1 MQLAQMGI
9 ITDPEYIIQ
18 NLNMPDKE
26 MLMRKMEE
34 DKQKMVDAQ
43 KQAIQEE
50 QRMPPDLSVFGSN
63 RDEMMNNLRNNPGM
77 LAQAKQQIEN

>member
-1 MQLAQMGI
+1 MYVVS
-9 ITDPEYIIQ
+9 T
-18 NLNMPDKE
+18 PDKE

-50 QRMPPDLSVFGSN
+50 QRMPPDLSAFGSN
-63 RDEMMNNLRNNPGM
+63 RDEMMKNLRNNPGM

>member
-1 MQLAQMGI
+1 
-9 ITDPEYIIQ
+9 
-18 NLNMPDKE
+18 
-26 MLMRKMEE
+26 MRKMEE

-50 QRMPPDLSVFGSN
+50 QRMPPDLSAFGSN
-63 RDEMMNNLRNNPGM
+63 RDEMMKNLRNNPGM